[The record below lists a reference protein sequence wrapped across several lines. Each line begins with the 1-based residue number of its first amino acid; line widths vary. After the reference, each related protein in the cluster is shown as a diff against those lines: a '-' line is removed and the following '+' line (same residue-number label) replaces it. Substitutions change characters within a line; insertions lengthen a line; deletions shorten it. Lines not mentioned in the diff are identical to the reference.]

1 MTRILRLALAAPLSL
16 ALGAHSALG
25 VPLALGASVALAAA
39 GPEDKPAQSDGLV
52 VPGTGPGTSAGGGP
66 SDVGI
71 KRAGSKADAEGRNK
85 LVPTGFLTTD
95 VIGIKVSDNAGNA
108 LGTVVDLVME
118 DGRTLTAV
126 VLDIG
131 GFLGVGTRYVAV
143 QPAALILSPGGD
155 RYAATLDMSKEQLG
169 AAPDFKYSKVKPQ
182 N

>member
-1 MTRILRLALAAPLSL
+1 MTRILRLALVAPLSL
-16 ALGAHSALG
+16 ALGASL
-25 VPLALGASVALAAA
+25 VLPSEPASAAA
-39 GPEDKPAQSDGLV
+39 GPEDKPAQSDGMV
-52 VPGTGPGTSAGGGP
+52 VQGTGPGTSAGGGP

-85 LVPTGFLTTD
+85 LVPAGFLTTD

-118 DGRTLTAV
+118 DGRNLTAV

-131 GFLGVGTRYVAV
+131 GFFGVGTRYVAV
-143 QPAALILSPGGD
+143 QPSALILSPGGE

-169 AAPDFKYSKVKPQ
+169 SAPDFKYSKYKPQ

>member
-1 MTRILRLALAAPLSL
+1 MRAGSAATRAMIAEALAGNTP
-16 ALGAHSALG
+16 
-25 VPLALGASVALAAA
+25 AAA
-39 GPEDKPAQSDGLV
+39 TTSTPA
-52 VPGTGPGTSAGGGP
+52 TTTSNVSRGCAC
-66 SDVGI
+66 

-85 LVPTGFLTTD
+85 LSPAGFLTTD

-143 QPAALILSPGGD
+143 QPAALILSPGGE

-169 AAPDFKYSKVKPQ
+169 AAPDFKYSKYKPQ